1 MKAMRLGAAVGL
13 AAIVLG
19 GCATDADVASRNLST
34 AAEQFEVNRRIV
46 FINGITDKYLLEIVG
61 YCSVETGGSALTG
74 SLEVTCKTGPTTY
87 KKHFLGLSDNVSF
100 LVEQIQGSDVSP
112 YQYRVIFK
120 PDVLVPEFDL
130 VTQAQPWVHPEA

>member
-19 GCATDADVASRNLST
+19 GCATDADVASQNLST

-61 YCSVETGGSALTG
+61 YCSVETGDSALTG

-130 VTQAQPWVHPEA
+130 VTQAQP